1 MINLIKKTNFLTIV
15 FLAACL
21 IGIVCLMTVM
31 PMYFTSAQT
40 LTDDEY
46 DLQCKQTL
54 DELELGLSGNID
66 IEKSPVYDAELQV
79 LGYEYEFVSEG
90 SRGYMI
96 IIEDVKDGFVKV
108 SEVVADAE
116 SPYNN
121 AVGTPIYLSE
131 LNYADYNDGIYTIIR
146 EDKQLTYEQIED
158 TYETRYAAAGEMTST
173 TKKIEYAS
181 REVDKLELAVR
192 IPSYVGVDLVGACVP
207 VMGGNII
214 TFYDRVCVNLIP
226 NFTPC
231 SSMGSLHMYKGQTQ
245 EINDL
250 IKTLYYGMNPSS
262 TTTGGHTIAGFM
274 TGMDSYCKGKG
285 YNASY
290 SECASNGKLN
300 YSTAKTKLK
309 AGQPIALFVNN
320 VEFVSIQEY
329 DDYDYLY
336 TYYKEGVAHAMTAFG
351 YKEITYTFSN
361 GSTQK
366 EDYIYLATGYGDTL
380 RAYMNINNRMTI
392 DAAYAVNIS

>member
-121 AVGTPIYLSE
+121 IEGTPVYLSE
-131 LNYADYNDGIYTIIR
+131 LNYADYYDGEYNIINN
-146 EDKQLTYEQIED
+146 DKQLTYGEIED
-158 TYETRYAAAGEMTST
+158 EYDNRYMSAREVARSNE
-173 TKKIEYAS
+173 KIEYAS
-181 REVDKLELAVR
+181 RSVDKHELAFK
-192 IPSYVGVDLVGACVP
+192 IPSYVGVNLVGACVP
-207 VMGGNII
+207 VVGGNII
-214 TFYDRVCVNLIP
+214 TYFDRVCVNLIP
-226 NFTPC
+226 DFTPC
-231 SSMGSLHMYKGQTQ
+231 SSMGNIHMYKGQTK
-245 EINDL
+245 EINDV
-250 IKTLYYGMNPSS
+250 ITTLYYAMNPAS
-262 TTTGGHTIAGFM
+262 TTEGGHTIAGFM
-274 TGMDSYCKGKG
+274 AGMDSYCKGKG
-285 YNASY
+285 YSATY
-290 SECASNGKLN
+290 SACASNGKLN

-309 AGQPIALFVNN
+309 AGQPIAIFVDNP
-320 VEFVSIQEY
+320 EYISIQEY
-329 DDYDYLY
+329 EGYDHLY
-336 TYYKEGVAHAMTAFG
+336 TYYKEGVSHAMTVFG

-361 GSTQK
+361 GSK
-366 EDYIYLATGYGDTL
+366 EKSDYLYLATGYGDTL
-380 RAYMNINNRMTI
+380 TAYTNINNRMTI